1 MYLIAQVKR
10 YLEDNF
16 KNREGR
22 TLWQLPII
30 HYNSCLIADQHWR
43 LFFLKQNAI
52 VLDLLP
58 PKRNIGIERDFKT
71 KNQGRADNFF
81 SFPFITETDFKC

>member
-1 MYLIAQVKR
+1 MAIGRLSIIIVVLLLISIG
-10 YLEDNF
+10 D
-16 KNREGR
+16 
-22 TLWQLPII
+22 
-30 HYNSCLIADQHWR
+30 C
-43 LFFLKQNAI
+43 FFLKQNAI